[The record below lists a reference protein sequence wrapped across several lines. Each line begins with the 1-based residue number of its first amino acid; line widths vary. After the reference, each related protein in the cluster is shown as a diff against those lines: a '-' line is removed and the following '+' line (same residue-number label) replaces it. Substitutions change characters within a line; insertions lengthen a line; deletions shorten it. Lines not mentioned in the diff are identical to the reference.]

1 MQYITD
7 LKGCQ
12 FEVAEVA
19 ASLIEVKTLLTDV
32 ELIMAMNADEV
43 KYWQD
48 IYGKLLKLQ
57 SELV

>member
-12 FEVAEVA
+12 FEVANVG
-19 ASLIEVKTLLTDV
+19 ASLMEVRTLLTDV
-32 ELIMAMNADEV
+32 ELIMAMHADEV

-48 IYGKLLKLQ
+48 INEKLLKLQ
-57 SELV
+57 KDE